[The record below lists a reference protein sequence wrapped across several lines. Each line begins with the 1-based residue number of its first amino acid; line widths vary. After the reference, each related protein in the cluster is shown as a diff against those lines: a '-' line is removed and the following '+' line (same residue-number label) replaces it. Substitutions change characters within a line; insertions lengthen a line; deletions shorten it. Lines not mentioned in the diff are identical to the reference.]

1 MSSHPQPSAASKAL
15 VSRCRKLLM
24 KKYRDREGLFIA
36 EGLRTVEELLR
47 QMPDIGYLEAL
58 LVEPALVDGL
68 VARFPTVK
76 DKVFLLSA
84 GDFSSLS
91 GTKTSQG
98 VIGVFRKPAR
108 PWVPGSGDGRSL
120 VVALDDIQ
128 DPGNVGTILRTAA
141 WFGAEGI
148 LCSKGTADV
157 FNPKAVRSSAGSIY
171 STGILDC
178 QDLAGQLRLLQEKG
192 YRVVSASLGG
202 TDLRAVSNWP
212 DQLVLVIGNE
222 ANGVSPEVEAL
233 SDSLLVIPRLSPDE
247 RVESLN
253 AAVSAAV
260 FLTRITL
267 QDQPAAS
274 MG

>member
-1 MSSHPQPSAASKAL
+1 MSSHLQPTASKAQ

-47 QMPDIGYLEAL
+47 QMPSIGYLETL
-58 LVEPALVDGL
+58 LVEPAIADGL
-68 VARFPTVK
+68 IARFPTLK
-76 DKVFLLSA
+76 DRAFLLPP
-84 GDFSSLS
+84 GDLSSLS
-91 GTKTSQG
+91 STKTSQG
-98 VIGVFRKPAR
+98 VIGVFRKPAG
-108 PWVPGSGDGRSL
+108 PWVPGSGNGRSL

-128 DPGNVGTILRTAA
+128 DPGNAGTILRTAA
-141 WFGAEGI
+141 WFGAEGV
-148 LCSKGTADV
+148 LCSKGTADM

-171 STGILDC
+171 STGILNC
-178 QDLAGQLRLLQEKG
+178 QDLGGQLRLLQKKG
-192 YRVVSASLGG
+192 YQVISASLGG
-202 TDLRAVSNWP
+202 TDIRAVSSWP

-233 SDSLLVIPRLSPDE
+233 SNSLLVIPRLSHDE

-274 MG
+274 ME